1 MKHFTDEGQ
10 HSLHW
15 QRHANF
21 NSGDTKVDLSQ
32 FSSSG
37 GVAASIFDITGLSVE
52 RAAAGAA
59 GTKAAPIFQSL
70 NLGRMS
76 VSTH

>member
-1 MKHFTDEGQ
+1 MKHFTDKGQ

-37 GVAASIFDITGLSVE
+37 GVARGT
-52 RAAAGAA
+52 AGAA
-59 GTKAAPIFQSL
+59 GTKAAPVFQSL